1 MVECQLPKLDVAGST
16 PVSRSKNQQ
25 PTSITQSVKGGNAMK
40 ASWTLAVLCLSAPGA
55 AATPEKA
62 LAVLENRCLQCHNDK
77 VAMAGLKLLSRDQL
91 LKGGSRGPAITP
103 GKSADS
109 LLIKALTHENKL
121 AMPPG
126 AKLPDAEVAVLREWI
141 DGGAEW
147 PYSAQIGRKPA
158 TDWWAFHKP
167 VRPPVP
173 NTGAKNPIDAFVVEK
188 LRKAGL
194 EPSATAGKLSLLRR
208 ATYDLHGLPP
218 TENQIE
224 SFLNDARP
232 YSWERLIDTLLD
244 SPRYGEKWGRHWLDL
259 VRYGDTSGFEQD
271 PYALEAFRYRDY
283 VIKAF
288 NDDKPYDRFT
298 KEQIAGDELWPDDAD
313 SRIGTGYYRVGPNRD
328 MLFKV
333 EDLNVIEKLTD
344 YVDTTSTVFLGLT
357 TGCARCHDHKFDPI
371 PQRDYYRMQ
380 AIFAPVVNDRIFLEY
395 NAGRNYDLNWNG
407 REFRL
412 RQLAVQIDAIFKPYR
427 ERITK
432 EKTAKLSA
440 DAQQAL
446 RLKPEERTTD
456 QQLLALSS
464 EPKTKASDD
473 QVRAAL
479 SQTDS
484 EVLHSLEKRLVAM
497 FAGYAPPPMAPGV
510 IDVGREAPRT
520 YIAHRGNWQNP
531 GDEVGPGFPTALGGG
546 DVAEPPRDAKSSFRR
561 KAFAEWLA
569 SAENPM
575 FARVMVNRIWMYHFG
590 NPLLG
595 TPSDFGVRAGR
606 PSHPELLDWLSTEFA
621 ERKWSIKSMHR
632 LIMTS
637 EAYRRS
643 ANASAKAHADDPQN
657 LLLSHMNR
665 RRLLSEEIRDAVLQV
680 SGTLN
685 LKMGG
690 VPVVVPLEAEELY
703 GIIGNPTNS
712 WSVTPDKEEHT
723 RRSVYLL
730 TRRTFKQPMM
740 EAFDSPDGVA
750 SCSRRNESTTAP
762 QSLAMLNSRFMLE
775 QSRLM
780 ASKTQSVEE
789 AWKRVLGRAPSD
801 SERKAAEAFLAKQT
815 VLSGSKEAAMAELAR
830 SLINLNE
837 FLYVD

>member
-1 MVECQLPKLDVAGST
+1 
-16 PVSRSKNQQ
+16 
-25 PTSITQSVKGGNAMK
+25 MK

-167 VRPPVP
+167 VRPPVS

>member
-1 MVECQLPKLDVAGST
+1 
-16 PVSRSKNQQ
+16 
-25 PTSITQSVKGGNAMK
+25 MK